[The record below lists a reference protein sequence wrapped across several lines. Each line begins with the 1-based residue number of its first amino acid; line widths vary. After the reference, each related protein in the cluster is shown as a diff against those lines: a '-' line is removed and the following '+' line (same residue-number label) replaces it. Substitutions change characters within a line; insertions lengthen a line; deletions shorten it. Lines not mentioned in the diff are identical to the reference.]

1 MTYPSVHNTFKER
14 VANGQV
20 LFGLWAG
27 LGSSYAV
34 EVVAGAGYDW
44 ILIDSEHSP
53 ADLEN
58 VLGQLEAMAAYR
70 PRRWFVSLGTTRS
83 PSSALSI

>member
-1 MTYPSVHNTFKER
+1 VTYQSVDNVFKQRMHNGE
-14 VANGQV
+14 A

-34 EVVAGAGYDW
+34 EVVAGVGYDW
-44 ILIDSEHSP
+44 ILIDCERSP

-58 VLGQLEAMAAYR
+58 VLRQLQAMAAH
-70 PRRWFVSLGTTRS
+70 PTSPCGGGSVVTS
-83 PSSALSI
+83 PS

>member
-1 MTYPSVHNTFKER
+1 MHNGE
-14 VANGQV
+14 A

-53 ADLEN
+53 ADLDY
-58 VLGQLEAMAAYR
+58 VLGQLQAMAAH
-70 PRRWFVSLGTTRS
+70 PTS
-83 PSSALSI
+83 PVVEGV